1 MYRACLSTFLDRS
14 DPSPS
19 TTCSMVCVGPGGVMR
34 FSTRHRIHIDPT
46 EHGANPLQGGKGL
59 RQAGFRLPRDLL
71 KHPLLICLGI
81 MQLDGKGECLSRV
94 SSLGTQLVTTWLQS
108 RSLSGCTIVM
118 RSSCLQTNLAPH
130 APQCK
135 PAHERLHGF
144 FAVKETKKQQK
155 SDSSAKPH
163 CEQT

>member
-59 RQAGFRLPRDLL
+59 RQAGFRLPGDLL

-81 MQLDGKGECLSRV
+81 MQLDGKGECLSRL
-94 SSLGTQLVTTWLQS
+94 SSLGTQLGTTRSSHHDHSRAAQQS
-108 RSLSGCTIVM
+108 CGRLVCRQTWHHTLHSASQHMSGCSA
-118 RSSCLQTNLAPH
+118 SSW
-130 APQCK
+130 
-135 PAHERLHGF
+135 
-144 FAVKETKKQQK
+144 
-155 SDSSAKPH
+155 
-163 CEQT
+163 